1 MTERGHITINALVAE
16 VFKPMNESIPF
27 NPVRDFFAFL
37 RRPHAERIAA
47 SLKQKLLILA
57 AIVALDILFG
67 FAANLLATSVESLI
81 PVESEHVMPE
91 DGELLRFMQTIGV
104 LVVPLLEE
112 LGFRL
117 WLAPN
122 LFFLFVSF
130 ALVTIQFAPV
140 PFADLLIA
148 SGMREA
154 APLVKVVFYLAIGAG
169 ITLFFWIRDR
179 RGHRY
184 ADFFRRHVGVYY
196 YFSSLLF
203 GFIHLTNYTS
213 LSAWWYAPILILP
226 QIIGGFTFGYARI
239 RLGFVYAVLAHMVT
253 NLLYTLGDAMNGLFG
268 LAGGAVWLA
277 VLILSSL
284 GLVVLIF
291 RKRLISVAPS
301 LTQGEGA

>member
-1 MTERGHITINALVAE
+1 
-16 VFKPMNESIPF
+16 MNESIPF
-27 NPVRDFFAFL
+27 NPIRDFFAFL
-37 RRPHAERIAA
+37 RRPHAERIVA

-67 FAANLLATSVESLI
+67 FVANLFATSVESLI
-81 PVESEHVMPE
+81 PVESDHVMQE
-91 DGELLRFMQTIGV
+91 DSELLRFMQTIGI
-104 LVVPLLEE
+104 LVIPLLEE

-130 ALVTIQFAPV
+130 ALVTVQFAPV

-148 SGMREA
+148 AGLREA
-154 APLVKVVFYLAIGAG
+154 APLVKIVFYVVIGAL

-203 GFIHLTNYTS
+203 GFIHLTNYAS

-226 QIIGGFTFGYARI
+226 QIIGGFIFGYARI
-239 RLGFVYAVLAHMVT
+239 RLGFLYAVLAHMLI
-253 NLLYTLGDAMNGLFG
+253 NLLFTLGDAVKGSFG
-268 LAGGAVWLA
+268 DIGGVAWLA
-277 VLILSSL
+277 ILVLSSL
-284 GLVVLIF
+284 AWIILTSK
-291 RKRLISVAPS
+291 RRLIAPAS
-301 LTQGEGA
+301 PQGEGA

>member
-1 MTERGHITINALVAE
+1 
-16 VFKPMNESIPF
+16 MNERIPF
-27 NPVRDFFAFL
+27 YPAQDFFAFL
-37 RRPHAERIAA
+37 RRPNAERIAA
-47 SLKQKLLILA
+47 SLRQKLLILA
-57 AIVALDILFG
+57 ALVALDILFG
-67 FAANLLATSVESLI
+67 FAANLLASSIESLI
-81 PVESEHVMPE
+81 PVESEHVMTDDAE
-91 DGELLRFMQTIGV
+91 MLRFMQTVGI
-104 LVVPLLEE
+104 LVIPFLEE

-117 WLAPN
+117 WLSPN
-122 LFFLFVSF
+122 LLFLFVSF
-130 ALVTIQFAPV
+130 AVVTIQFAPV

-169 ITLFFWIRDR
+169 ITIFFWIRDR

-203 GFIHLTNYTS
+203 GFIHLTNYAS

-226 QIIGGFTFGYARI
+226 QIIGGFIFGYARI
-239 RLGFVYAVLAHMVT
+239 RLGFLYAVLAHVAT
-253 NLLYTLGDAMNGLFG
+253 NLLFTLGDVMNGLFG

-277 VLILSSL
+277 VLVLSSL
-284 GLVVLIF
+284 GLVALIS
-291 RKRLISVAPS
+291 RKRLISVAPP